1 MKQNNRIEERTSFQQ
16 DCILSNGFG
25 KIKCKTVDVSR
36 VGVGVLING
45 PIPFQNADILS
56 VYIKSLS
63 HRSLANIQW
72 IKQDDNIKETR
83 VGLKVSSSLYA
94 IKSSP

>member
-1 MKQNNRIEERTSFQQ
+1 MKQTNRTEERTPFQQ
-16 DCILSNGFG
+16 DCILSNEFG

-36 VGVGVLING
+36 MGVGVLING

-56 VYIKSLS
+56 VYIKSLR

-72 IKQDDNIKETR
+72 TKQDVNIKATR
-83 VGLKVSSSLYA
+83 VGLKVSTSLYA
-94 IKSSP
+94 I